1 MICDRVMEEMMDL
14 RGWHVVRKSAIGVA
28 LHYRQVFVFTDLLC
42 TEVVTFGRFYKRRH
56 NSEGYVR
63 LSPTCISESSN
74 QTHAYYFRRTLCS
87 LGYLTKPT
95 QTSSMASFVVVVD
108 TSARRLKVKT
118 NPEKSLSEVLQEA
131 CTGWRY
137 DPSLYTLK

>member
-14 RGWHVVRKSAIGVA
+14 RGWHIVRNSAIGVA
-28 LHYRQVFVFTDLLC
+28 LHYRQVFLFTDLSC
-42 TEVVTFGRFYKRRH
+42 TEAVTFGRFRKRRH
-56 NSEGYVR
+56 NSEVYVR

-74 QTHAYYFRRTLCS
+74 QTHAYYFKRTLCS
-87 LGYLTKPT
+87 LGGFIHFTL
-95 QTSSMASFVVVVD
+95 TSSMASFVIVVD
-108 TSARRLKVKT
+108 TSARRLKIKT

-137 DPSLYTLK
+137 NSSLYTLK